1 MSDINDPNL
10 HLRRIEKKTREL
22 SVKNGEYK
30 EFMVDYAEAMR
41 DYKVA
46 RAKEM
51 LKQKSEGQ
59 SVTLIKSLTEGIKHV
74 AELEFKM
81 NVAEAMVKAC
91 RTSMGNIH
99 AVLDGTR
106 STLTWLRNEKGQG

>member
-1 MSDINDPNL
+1 MDPQKYLNRL
-10 HLRRIEKKTREL
+10 ESQSLKL
-22 SVKNGEYK
+22 SVKNSEFK
-30 EFMVDYAEAMR
+30 ELMEDLAAKTR
-41 DYKVA
+41 DYKVE

-51 LKQKSEGQ
+51 LKLKSEGQ
-59 SVTLIKSLTEGIKHV
+59 AVTLIKNLAEGAKYV

-106 STLTWLRNEKGQG
+106 STLTWLRSEKGQG